1 MPTLCFVITP
11 PSPSATK
18 QRFCKRTLAHSA
30 GNGANVSVSMSV
42 VAWNSAIAG
51 AGLLGS
57 ALVDTWD
64 ASASAW
70 AVMDLALDGFGVT

>member
-1 MPTLCFVITP
+1 
-11 PSPSATK
+11 
-18 QRFCKRTLAHSA
+18 
-30 GNGANVSVSMSV
+30 MSV